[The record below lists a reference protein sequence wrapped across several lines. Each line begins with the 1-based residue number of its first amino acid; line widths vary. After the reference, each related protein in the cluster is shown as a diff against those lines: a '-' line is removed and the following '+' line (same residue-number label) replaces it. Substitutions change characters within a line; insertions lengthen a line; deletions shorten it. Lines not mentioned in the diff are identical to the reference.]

1 MEGKTMKMSA
11 KSRYGMLGFT
21 DVLQNG
27 TVSVNDVAKKH
38 NISKKFLEVSFNQ
51 MKKSGI
57 LVSKSGNNGGYR
69 LAKDASEI
77 SLYDVFS
84 CLEGDVNI
92 AEPDFDNSKVKDFIF
107 ENVWDKINENIKE
120 NLKNIAV
127 KDVF

>member
-1 MEGKTMKMSA
+1 MGGKKMKMSA
-11 KSRYGMLGFT
+11 KSRYGMLGFI

-27 TVSVNDVAKKH
+27 SVSVNEVSTKH
-38 NISKKFLEVSFNQ
+38 KISKKFLEVSFNQ

-69 LAKDASEI
+69 LAKDASGI

-84 CLEGDVNI
+84 CLEGDARI
-92 AEPDFDNSKVKDFIF
+92 AEPDFDDSKIKDFIF

-120 NLKNIAV
+120 NLKNITIN
-127 KDVF
+127 DVF